1 MIRADR
7 VREQADGF
15 QAESVR
21 VRRHLHMHPELS
33 FGETETAAFVANE
46 LRTAG
51 IEHAVGV
58 AGNGVVAI
66 VEGSG
71 GRGGGNGDGGRPVVA
86 LRADM
91 DALPIRETTEQ
102 PYCSTTDG
110 VMHACGH
117 DGHTACLLTAARI
130 LSSLRAE
137 LPGAVKLIFQPAEER
152 APGGAR
158 PMIESGV
165 LEAPRV
171 SRVFG
176 QHVNTDLDAG
186 TVGFASGLFMASADE
201 IYMTVRGRGG
211 HAAKPHEADDPVVI
225 AATLIVA
232 LQQLVSRNA
241 DPTVPSVL
249 TFGRFVGNG
258 AANVIPD
265 SVELAGTFRTMDER
279 WRGEALDRLRRTADT
294 LVRSLGAAVEIRI
307 VPGYPAVVNDPG
319 ATAFARSRAVDYLG
333 EDRVVDIPPVMWAED
348 FAFYGLRR
356 PSCFYNLGVRNRER
370 GIVHPVHTARFD
382 LDEDALR
389 IGSGLLAW
397 IAIGALESGS
407 S

>member
-1 MIRADR
+1 
-7 VREQADGF
+7 
-15 QAESVR
+15 
-21 VRRHLHMHPELS
+21 MHPELS
-33 FGETETAAFVANE
+33 FHETETAAFVARE
-46 LRTAG
+46 LEAAG
-51 IEHAVGV
+51 IEHTAGI

-66 VEGSG
+66 IEG
-71 GRGGGNGDGGRPVVA
+71 GDGDDRPAVA

-91 DALPIRETTEQ
+91 DALPIREANDQ
-102 PYCSTTDG
+102 PYCSTRDG

-130 LSSLRAE
+130 LASLRDE
-137 LPGAVKLIFQPAEER
+137 LPGTAKLIFQPAEER

-158 PMIESGV
+158 PMIEAGV
-165 LEAPRV
+165 LDSPRV

-176 QHVNTDLDAG
+176 QHVNTDLRAG

-201 IYMTVRGRGG
+201 IYITVRGRGG

-225 AATLIVA
+225 ASTLIVT

-249 TFGRFVGNG
+249 TFGRFVGDG

-265 SVELAGTFRTMDER
+265 SVELAGTFRTMDET
-279 WRGEALDRLRRTADT
+279 WREEALDRLRRTAGS
-294 LVRSLGAAVEIRI
+294 LVRSLGGEAEIRI
-307 VPGYPAVVNDPG
+307 VSGYPAVVNDPD

-333 EDRVVDIPPVMWAED
+333 ADRVVDLPPVMWAED

-356 PSCFYNLGVRNRER
+356 PSCFHNLGVRNTAR

-382 LDEDALR
+382 IDEDALR
-389 IGSGLLAW
+389 VGSGLLAW
-397 IAIGALESGS
+397 IGIGALESGS
-407 S
+407 ESGSS